1 MRYSRIL
8 ALDLLGRFVLQW
20 LRSGAG
26 AGIGRLV
33 CEPGIRFLSRLSR
46 NHDKEDTVV
55 EQQHT
60 YQEDEI
66 IDKSLLLSLA
76 ILAEANG
83 RSVTEELNIA
93 VSSYVKD
100 RLPHELGSGILP
112 LFANTANAHRFLS

>member
-1 MRYSRIL
+1 MSVVSARNPSPN
-8 ALDLLGRFVLQW
+8 
-20 LRSGAG
+20 S
-26 AGIGRLV
+26 
-33 CEPGIRFLSRLSR
+33 FLS
-46 NHDKEDTVV
+46 NPDKEDTVV
-55 EQQHT
+55 KQQHA

-100 RLPHELGSGILP
+100 NLPHKLGSGILP
-112 LFANTANAHRFLS
+112 LFAGIANGDRFFS